1 MKNLMH
7 QKQTSLIKQLIL
19 FQHNYLSKTSM
30 RTFFKLFIFAFLL
43 FQIRLNAQS
52 VYVGKDL
59 SVTGTATLYF
69 SGDLTTTSTGA
80 YTNNGTV
87 ELKGNI
93 TNGIASMPAGT
104 GTTKLTGSST
114 QRIGGAQPFNANNL
128 TINNSATHDSAVVID
143 LNLTVAGTFTHTDG
157 ILKTNTNKVIFNNG
171 AVSTGASDS
180 SFIYGL
186 VEKIGNSAFTF
197 PVGAGNHLRTAAISA
212 PSSIT
217 DAYTCRYNYFS
228 PLPLC
233 SLLIGGGG
241 INHISTTEYWVLTK
255 TAGSFIPTITLS
267 YQNLYSG
274 GISDS
279 ADLRI
284 AFLDTTINRWKNL
297 GGIATGG
304 LTDGNLL
311 AEITTGWLGAFTL
324 ASSTTLNPLPVELI
338 EFTATYNNFTKTV
351 DLYWETANEI
361 NSDYFIVERSEDGKY
376 WYPLLQ
382 TDAAGTSFTVKS
394 YAANDPT
401 PLGGINYYR
410 LKEVDNNGVF
420 FYSNIEHIIS
430 NQESASG
437 VVYPNPA
444 LNNTI
449 LIFKADLND
458 DYIICIYDLNGQ
470 LVMHSIEPMV
480 QGENQFRMD
489 LKYLVPGDYM
499 IKVQALNHAN
509 TKIIK
514 ITKAN

>member
-1 MKNLMH
+1 MRSIF
-7 QKQTSLIKQLIL
+7 KQ
-19 FQHNYLSKTSM
+19 
-30 RTFFKLFIFAFLL
+30 FIFAFLL
-43 FQIRLNAQS
+43 FCLKADAQS
-52 VYVGKDL
+52 IYVGKDL
-59 SVTGTATLYF
+59 AVTGTATLYA
-69 SGDLTTTSTGA
+69 SGNITTTSTA
-80 YTNNGTV
+80 TYSNNGTV
-87 ELKGNI
+87 EIKGNI
-93 TNGIASMPAGT
+93 TNAISTMPVGT
-104 GTTKLTGSST
+104 GTTKLTGSIT
-114 QRIGGAQPFNANNL
+114 QRIGGTQPFNANNL

-143 LNLTVAGTFTHTDG
+143 VDLSVSGTLALTDG
-157 ILKTNTNKVIFNNG
+157 ILKTNSNKVIFKNG
-171 AVSTGASDS
+171 ANYTGSSDTTYV
-180 SFIYGL
+180 FGL
-186 VEKIGNSAFTF
+186 VEKIGNTAFTF
-197 PVGAGNHLRTAAISA
+197 PVGAGNHLRTAAIST
-212 PSSIT
+212 PSSTT
-217 DAYTCRYNYFS
+217 DAYSCRYNYFS

-233 SLLIGGGG
+233 SLLVGGGG
-241 INHISTTEYWVLTK
+241 LNHISTTEYWVFVK
-255 TAGSFIPTITLS
+255 TSGSFIPTITLS

-279 ADLRI
+279 ADLRV

-304 LTDGNLL
+304 LTDGNLI
-311 AEITTGWLGAFTL
+311 ADSVTSFLGAFTL

-338 EFTATYNNFTKTV
+338 EFKASYNNFTKTV
-351 DLYWETANEI
+351 DLFWATANEK
-361 NSDYFIVERSEDGKY
+361 NSDYFIVERSEDAKN
-376 WYPLLQ
+376 WFPLLQ
-382 TDAAGTSFTVKS
+382 TSAAGNS
-394 YAANDPT
+394 YTTKNYFANDPT
-401 PLGGINYYR
+401 PLGGINFYR
-410 LKEVDNNGVF
+410 LKEVDNNGIF

-430 NQESASG
+430 NQESSAG

-444 LNNTI
+444 LTNTV